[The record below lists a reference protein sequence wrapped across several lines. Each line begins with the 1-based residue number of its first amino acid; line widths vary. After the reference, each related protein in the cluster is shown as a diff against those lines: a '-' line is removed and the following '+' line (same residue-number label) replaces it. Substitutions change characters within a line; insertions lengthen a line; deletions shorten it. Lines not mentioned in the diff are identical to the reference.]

1 MIAIATGID
10 ALDQRI
16 KQKFEEN
23 NIKDFMIV
31 NYREFLL
38 KSNFDVVIISKKLI
52 GNIELEYLILTLRE
66 KDIRIMY
73 LTNKDAVGEIRLCF
87 KYGINDILTDP
98 IDAELVVNVYK
109 EPKKFSDVKKLFLMV
124 NSKNATDKTVD
135 FDRLMEISEEQNR
148 IKPTID
154 TKGSN
159 SKKEVKY
166 EVKKEIKKEKEVKEY
181 ERILRMK
188 EEQEIEEEPVHIPE
202 TVVKTVEKE
211 KHFAGKE
218 DLSRYN
224 KKEVIR
230 ETIQET
236 VYRVPSDYK
245 KVIVILGTEPTGKT
259 TIAVNMAWCFS
270 QQHIKTILIDTD
282 FKKKDVYFHFDKN
295 FSNCLNRLAEEENVI
310 NLGIDVNPNL
320 KIFTENKDC
329 EVEFGQYDIMKL
341 IVSAKNHAQVVIIDL
356 SHDLDEDTVRNI
368 LEIADNSI
376 VVVDQKVTTLNRVP
390 EDLAKFR
397 GQLHNMSIII
407 NRYYPLRHLESD
419 EIKSKFFEDVD
430 LPSGKE
436 FNYIVDKVHT
446 VSDDAKSVLQ
456 GLANRIPAM
465 ELKNNFIADDIKK
478 ICKYYYVAKDM
489 QQKKKGFMFFK

>member
-23 NIKDFMIV
+23 SMKDFMIV

-73 LTNKDAVGEIRLCF
+73 LTNKDSEEEVKLCF

-98 IDAELVVNVYK
+98 IDADLVHKVYK

-124 NSKNATDKTVD
+124 NSKNAADKTID
-135 FDRLMEISEEQNR
+135 LDRLMEISTQQS
-148 IKPTID
+148 K
-154 TKGSN
+154 SN
-159 SKKEVKY
+159 SKVESKESTSR
-166 EVKKEIKKEKEVKEY
+166 KELEDEARKQREY
-181 ERILRMK
+181 EDDGK
-188 EEQEIEEEPVHIPE
+188 EQFTIEKKQEERVHKPE
-202 TVVKTVEKE
+202 TIIARAVDKIVEKRAE
-211 KHFAGKE
+211 SFPKE
-218 DLSRYN
+218 DLSKYK

-245 KVIVILGTEPTGKT
+245 KIIVILGTEPTGKT
-259 TIAVNMAWCFS
+259 TIAVNMAWYFS
-270 QQHIKTILIDTD
+270 QQHIKTVLIDTD

-295 FSNCLNRLAEEENVI
+295 FSNCLNRLPEEENVI
-310 NLGIDVNPNL
+310 NLGIDVNSNL

-329 EVEFGQYDIMKL
+329 EVDIGQYDIMKL

-356 SHDLDEDTVRNI
+356 SHDLDEDTIKNI
-368 LEIADNSI
+368 LEIADNAI

-390 EDLAKFR
+390 EDLGKFR
-397 GQLHNMSIII
+397 GQLHNMSIIV
-407 NRYYPLRHLESD
+407 NRYYPLKHLEAD
-419 EIKSKFFEDVD
+419 EIKSKFFENVD

-436 FNYIVDKVHT
+436 FDYTVNKVHT

-465 ELKNNFIADDIKK
+465 ELKNNFIVDDIKK
-478 ICKYYYVAKDM
+478 ICTYYYVAKDAG
-489 QQKKKGFMFFK
+489 QKKKGFNFFK